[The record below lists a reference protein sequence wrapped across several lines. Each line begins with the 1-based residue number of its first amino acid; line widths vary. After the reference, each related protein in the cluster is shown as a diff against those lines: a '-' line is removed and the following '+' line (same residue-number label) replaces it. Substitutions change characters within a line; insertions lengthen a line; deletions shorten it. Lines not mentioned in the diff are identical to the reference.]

1 MLTAQNLLEIR
12 ELQGLS
18 QEEFAQSIRRTRELV
33 NKMERGKSPVS
44 ASTQKRIET
53 FLYSVNPSL
62 FSHEVNILGKPS
74 HSHALPVK
82 SQPYYLERQEQKKK
96 DLPPYQVPLVGIKA
110 QAGYV
115 RNFEQVDEFV
125 DNLEKYSLPPG
136 VNPTGAVWRYF
147 EVDGDSME
155 PTLNSSDL
163 ILASMMPQ
171 EDWADVKDFAVYII
185 LLEDQLLVK
194 RVFKKSATEWVL
206 ISDNDEAYPQ
216 KLLSVTSVKQVWTF
230 RRHIRSRMPQPKEF
244 KIAV

>member
-1 MLTAQNLLEIR
+1 MLTPQKLLEIR
-12 ELQGLS
+12 EMQGLS
-18 QEEFAQSIRRTRELV
+18 QEEFARSINRTRELV
-33 NKMERGKSPVS
+33 NKMERGKSRVS
-44 ASTQKRIET
+44 ASTRKRIEN
-53 FLYSVNPSL
+53 FLYSVNPSV
-62 FSHEVNILGKPS
+62 FSHEVNILGQ
-74 HSHALPVK
+74 HSRSSVPPVK
-82 SQPYYLERQEQKKK
+82 TQPYHLERREQKKQ
-96 DLPPYQVPLVGIKA
+96 DAPSYLVSIVGIKA

-115 RNFEQVDEFV
+115 KNFEQVDEFV
-125 DNLEKYSLPPG
+125 DNLEKYALPPG

-155 PTLNSSDL
+155 PTLNGGDL

-171 EDWADVKDFAVYII
+171 EDWSDVKDFAVYII

-194 RVFKKSATEWVL
+194 RVFKKSATQWVL

-216 KLLSVTSVKQVWTF
+216 KLLPVASVKQVWTF